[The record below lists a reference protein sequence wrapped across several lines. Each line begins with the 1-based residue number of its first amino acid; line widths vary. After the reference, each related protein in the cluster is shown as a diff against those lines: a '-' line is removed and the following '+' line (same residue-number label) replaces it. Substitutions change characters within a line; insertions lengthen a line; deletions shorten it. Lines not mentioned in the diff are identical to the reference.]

1 MAQWAWHIV
10 GREHH
15 FWERWERVA
24 LIYNILIDVGN
35 QYMDFDWF
43 WQSNSWIL
51 IGFEIAER
59 EKAFV
64 WHLAGC
70 TYRTRQFGIELPHKS
85 WKIFRLWFELRTC
98 GNRRWVH
105 EGVELKHCNSEGI
118 IPHIRGNATSLQC
131 LSHSVIVKLKLAII
145 IMVWR
150 IHWKSV
156 LISFLSLI
164 ASGQHTQFGTKMYI
178 FVPHSVRQYLLR
190 IT

>member
-1 MAQWAWHIV
+1 MCQHTWLVENSRIIISDHIL
-10 GREHH
+10 REVRESSTDL
-15 FWERWERVA
+15 FLTASITLAV
-24 LIYNILIDVGN
+24 LVLID
-35 QYMDFDWF
+35 
-43 WQSNSWIL
+43 L
-51 IGFEIAER
+51 TTAER

-85 WKIFRLWFELRTC
+85 WKIFRLWFTRTC

-178 FVPHSVRQYLLR
+178 FVPHSVRQCL
-190 IT
+190 

>member
-1 MAQWAWHIV
+1 M
-10 GREHH
+10 RESSTDLWYFDRCWQSIHG
-15 FWERWERVA
+15 FWLVLA
-24 LIYNILIDVGN
+24 IKLV
-35 QYMDFDWF
+35 DFDW
-43 WQSNSWIL
+43 
-51 IGFEIAER
+51 FEIAER

-85 WKIFRLWFELRTC
+85 WKIFRLWFTRTC

-190 IT
+190 IK